1 MDKDW
6 VLVVRSVPRFSD
18 FGEVIIG
25 VASDLENAKK
35 LVDEYYGGKFKV
47 YKSENLDFP
56 RELLEYVSELDDS
69 GNPISEDLV
78 TYDWYQ
84 IDKL

>member
-25 VASDLENAKK
+25 VASDLGKAQD
-35 LVDEYYGGKFKV
+35 LVSEYYGGKFKV
-47 YKSENLDFP
+47 YKSDSLDFP

-78 TYDWYQ
+78 MYDWYQ
-84 IDKL
+84 TNRL

>member
-6 VLVVRSVPRFSD
+6 VLVVRSIPRFND

-25 VASDLENAKK
+25 VASDLESARK
-35 LVDEYYGGKFKV
+35 LVNEYYGDKLKV
-47 YKSENLDFP
+47 YKSESLDFP

-69 GNPISEDLV
+69 GNPMSEELIM
-78 TYDWYQ
+78 YDWYQ
-84 IDKL
+84 INRL